1 MSGNI
6 NYTQL
11 INQTINY
18 LMTDKLTV
26 NNSAVTEKAKQLI
39 ESSQN
44 NNKSV
49 ITLNFSDN
57 SQFKLYETDYVI
69 SNWTIDY
76 LLDQIPM
83 AKAEIIN
90 DLTQSILDN
99 LKSKANTI
107 LFINQKTKTLQYY
120 YGLGEKYLTLVNQ
133 ELKGKY
139 KTHRLS
145 PTKLKVY
152 LTK

>member
-1 MSGNI
+1 MSDNI
-6 NYTQL
+6 NYAQL
-11 INQTINY
+11 INRTINY
-18 LMTDKLTV
+18 LTTDKLTV
-26 NNSAVTEKAKQLI
+26 NNDIIIKKAKQII
-39 ESSQN
+39 ESSKNSNQT
-44 NNKSV
+44 S
-49 ITLNFSDN
+49 IILNFSDN
-57 SQFKLYETDYVI
+57 HQFKLYQTDYVI
-69 SNWTIDY
+69 FNWTIDY
-76 LLDQIPM
+76 LLDQIPI

-133 ELKGKY
+133 ELKNEY

-145 PTKLKVY
+145 PTKLEVY